1 MPILASFTVSDTSKF
16 RIVNLIAATGFL
28 FWEVRRI
35 LLLIVGFDDDD
46 DNQLEISLNTSNS
59 KPEWSLTEL
68 NHVVFNIC
76 LFPPL
81 FFFYGLYYTDVIS
94 ALLVLMTYRF
104 HIQQA
109 KKRLVLAGMA
119 SLLFRQTNI
128 FWVSI
133 FLGGLQVTQNLGKG
147 RSGIDFPEKPSFI
160 EVMTGSLQHG
170 HLYDPPVSSACVEGR
185 FEPE

>member
-1 MPILASFTVSDTSKF
+1 MPILDNYAVADASKF
-16 RIVNLIAATGFL
+16 RIVNLVAATGFL
-28 FWEVRRI
+28 VWEIRRI

-46 DNQLEISLNTSNS
+46 QLDKSLITS
-59 KPEWSLTEL
+59 KVKLKRPLTEL
-68 NHVVFNIC
+68 HHAVFNIC

-94 ALLVLMTYRF
+94 ALLVLMAYRF
-104 HIQQA
+104 HLQRA
-109 KKRLVLAGMA
+109 NKSLVLAGLA

-133 FLGGLQVTQNLGKG
+133 FLGGLQVTRNLAIG
-147 RSGIDFPEKPSFI
+147 RPGIDFPEKSSFI
-160 EVMTGSLQHG
+160 DVVTRSLQHG
-170 HLYDPPVSSACVEGR
+170 HLYDPAVSNACIEGT

>member
-1 MPILASFTVSDTSKF
+1 MPILDNFTVADTSKF
-16 RIVNLIAATGFL
+16 RIVNLVATTGFL
-28 FWEVRRI
+28 VWEVRRI

-46 DNQLEISLNTSNS
+46 QLDISIKKSDS
-59 KPEWSLTEL
+59 KQMWSLTQL

-104 HIQQA
+104 HLQQA
-109 KKRLVLAGMA
+109 NKSLLLAGLA

-133 FLGGLQVTQNLGKG
+133 FLGGLQVTRNLARG
-147 RSGIDFPEKPSFI
+147 RPGIDFPEKPSY
-160 EVMTGSLQHG
+160 VDVVTGSLQHG
-170 HLYDPPVSSACVEGR
+170 HLYDPPISNACVEGTFKR
-185 FEPE
+185 E

>member
-1 MPILASFTVSDTSKF
+1 MPILDNFTVADTSKF
-16 RIVNLIAATGFL
+16 RMINLVATTGFL

-46 DNQLEISLNTSNS
+46 DQLDVPINKSGS
-59 KPEWSLTEL
+59 KLMWSPTEL
-68 NHVVFNIC
+68 NHVVFNVC

-104 HIQQA
+104 HLQQA
-109 KKRLVLAGMA
+109 SKSLFSAGLA

-133 FLGGLQVTQNLGKG
+133 FLGGLQVTRNLP
-147 RSGIDFPEKPSFI
+147 RSRPGIDFPEKSSFI
-160 EVMTGSLQHG
+160 DVTTGSLQHG
-170 HLYDPPVSSACVEGR
+170 HLYDPPVSNACAEGT
-185 FEPE
+185 FKHE